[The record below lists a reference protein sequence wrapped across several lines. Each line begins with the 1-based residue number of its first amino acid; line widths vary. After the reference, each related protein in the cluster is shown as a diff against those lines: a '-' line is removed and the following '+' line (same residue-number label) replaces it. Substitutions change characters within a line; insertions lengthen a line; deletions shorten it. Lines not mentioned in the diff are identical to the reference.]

1 MTRYRL
7 FTGIACMFVLLS
19 ATADA
24 FADAGRKTIEVEHVY
39 QLGDSDSRSGAVR
52 LCYAEAERKAL
63 EQAGMYME
71 SRTEI
76 SNFALQKDEVF
87 SFTAA
92 VLQVERLGDDVRLEG
107 QHMSVHCRS
116 RVTFNEQE
124 VLDSLAYIA
133 RNPALRNELVESG
146 REVDSA
152 QRKVTEMASPA
163 VPPADGSEMR
173 APVVPVSPVT
183 PVTPVG
189 QGGSAGLS
197 RSAEQEKALGSLESI
212 KRKRD
217 EIVRRNRELTEAG
230 RVAVARGMTPGEVR
244 EMLGNPQARR
254 TAERAGHAYVCE
266 RYGSL
271 WVVFRDE
278 AALCLRRQL
287 EQRATEGLC
296 HCAGSADSFVWR

>member
-1 MTRYRL
+1 MTRYQL
-7 FTGIACMFVLLS
+7 VTGIACMFVLLS

-24 FADAGRKTIEVEHVY
+24 FADADRKTIEVEHVY
-39 QLGDSDSRSGAVR
+39 QLGDSDSRSEAVR
-52 LCYAEAERKAL
+52 MCYAEAERRAL
-63 EQAGMYME
+63 EQAGVYME

-76 SNFALQKDEVF
+76 SNFALKKDEVF

-92 VLQVERLGDDVRLEG
+92 VLQVERLGEEVRLDG

-133 RNPALRNELVESG
+133 RNPALRNELGESG
-146 REVDSA
+146 REVESA
-152 QRKVTEMASPA
+152 RRKVSEMASPA
-163 VPPADGSEMR
+163 GPPADGSEMR
-173 APVVPVSPVT
+173 APVAPVA
-183 PVTPVG
+183 PVG

-217 EIVRRNRELTEAG
+217 EIVRRNKELTEAG

-287 EQRATEGLC
+287 EQRGIEGLC